1 MKTHLSLKRI
11 GLRCGLG
18 LLIVA
23 ALLLATSRKGE
34 AVATLVDIANDVTD
48 ASNSADTEPSIAVNP
63 TNPLE
68 IAVVAFSGNWGAGP
82 TGAQISAP
90 IWKSTDG
97 GTTWTKVNQVPP
109 PVAGAAGPGDRKVAF
124 NSAGSIFVA
133 ELGVTFTLQDF
144 VFRQTG
150 APNGPLTPGA
160 GYGDDQPHLDLD
172 KVGASPCFNRVYSP
186 WLNFNVGPE
195 RSTVSNSIN
204 NGVAMTDVGAG
215 DNSAFPNRTTRI
227 APAPNGRVYIIYKTR
242 EGIVGVEPNRV
253 ENAHFRVMRSDD
265 CGATWAGLGVSGVS
279 VHGAA
284 PVQTFF
290 TNQFGNPAKG
300 KVARARSSDAW
311 IAVDPGDGDVV
322 TAFVN
327 KDASGF
333 GQIYVGRSAD
343 QGVTWSTNRVT
354 DGKHHS
360 AYPEVAV
367 AGNGTIGVLYVD
379 FDDSGASTIFRHH
392 FARSFDNGITW
403 TDQILQSMDPAPL
416 ANASSGF
423 LWGDYEGLTAQG
435 NTFYGVFTGESI
447 GRATRQLDPIFFKET
462 AEGPRTEEFSYAA
475 KIVCGAQKDPKDMRL
490 ARGFYA
496 TTINIHNPGDDAA
509 KFFKKLALSFP
520 PEEQR
525 PGKIMRISE
534 DTLKPD
540 EALKVDCN
548 DIQRKL
554 FPNGFPTPYIEG
566 FIVLE
571 SASSLDVT
579 AVYSTATLDK
589 EGLASAHS
597 SIDVEQIRE
606 RRKRAQSGEQ
616 PDLIPVPGPQGSFC
630 QGSGGKLMVVVKNQ
644 GAGPAGPSAT
654 EVDFGRF
661 GKFTQAT
668 PALAPGASVQL
679 FFAMPAGCFSPD
691 CSFRITVDVTSQVTE
706 TNEANNVA
714 NGSCIG

>member
-1 MKTHLSLKRI
+1 MKTHFSYKQI
-11 GLRCGLG
+11 VLRCSLG
-18 LLIVA
+18 LLIA
-23 ALLLATSRKGE
+23 AVLLMATSREGE
-34 AVATLVDIANDVTD
+34 AVATLVDIATD
-48 ASNSADTEPSIAVNP
+48 ATDPFNLADTEPSIAVNP
-63 TNPLE
+63 ANPNE
-68 IAVVAFSGNWGAGP
+68 IAVVAFSGNWGANP
-82 TGAQISAP
+82 AGAQISAP
-90 IWKSTDG
+90 VWKSTDG
-97 GTTWTKVNQVPP
+97 GATWSKVNQVPP
-109 PVAGAAGPGDRKVAF
+109 PVPGAGGPGDRKVAF
-124 NSAGSIFVA
+124 NQAGSIFTV
-133 ELGVTFTLQDF
+133 ELAVTFTLQDF

-150 APNGPLTPGA
+150 APNGPLTA
-160 GYGDDQPHLDLD
+160 GVAFGNDQPHLDVD
-172 KVGASPCFNRVYSP
+172 KTGGSPCVNRVYSP

-204 NGVAMTDVGAG
+204 NGIAMANVGAG
-215 DNSAFPNRTTRI
+215 DNTFPNRTTRI

-265 CGATWAGLGVSGVS
+265 CGATWGGLGPSGVS

-284 PVQTFF
+284 AVQTFF

-322 TAFVN
+322 TTFVN

-333 GQIYVGRSAD
+333 GQIYVGRSSD
-343 QGVTWSTNRVT
+343 QGATWSVNRVT
-354 DGKHHS
+354 DGTHHS

-367 AGNGTIGVLYVD
+367 AANGTIGVLYVD
-379 FDDSGASTIFRHH
+379 FDDSGASTIFRHR
-392 FARSFDNGITW
+392 FARSFDNGATW
-403 TDQILQSMDPAPL
+403 TDQILQSMDPTPL
-416 ANASSGF
+416 NNAASGF
-423 LWGDYEGLTAQG
+423 LWGDYEGLTAFG
-435 NTFYGVFTGESI
+435 NTFFGVFTGESI

-462 AEGPRTEEFSYAA
+462 AEGPRTDEFSYAA
-475 KIVCGAQKDPKDMRL
+475 KIVCGLQKDPKDMRL

-496 TTINIHNPGDDAA
+496 TTINIHNPGDEAA

-525 PGKIMRISE
+525 PGKILRISE

-548 DIQRKL
+548 DIQRRL

-566 FIVLE
+566 FVIIE
-571 SASSLDVT
+571 SAKSLDVT
-579 AVYSTATLDK
+579 AVYSTASLDK
-589 EGLASAHS
+589 EGNVTTHS
-597 SIDVEQIRE
+597 SIDVEQIKE
-606 RRKRAQSGEQ
+606 RRMKEQSREQ

-630 QGSGGKLMVVVKNQ
+630 QGSGGKLLVVVKNQ
-644 GAGPAGPSAT
+644 GAGHAGPSTT

-661 GKFTQAT
+661 GKFSQPTQG
-668 PALAPGASVQL
+668 LAPGDSAQL

-691 CSFRITVDVTSQVTE
+691 CSFRITVDVTSLVIE
-706 TNEANNVA
+706 TNEANNSA
-714 NGSCIG
+714 SGSCIG